1 MHGGSG
7 TSTSFKKRYSQLSVL
22 SEAQKREHMIR
33 CVCARACLSVCARAT
48 GAGAR
53 QGDRRC
59 VVLCWWDGSW
69 MVTCACLC
77 GCVVVFAGAVGAAAA
92 GLFLRKVVPLRRET
106 AAREGASGI
115 GTLGDAARHEDG
127 RDLSR

>member
-1 MHGGSG
+1 M
-7 TSTSFKKRYSQLSVL
+7 
-22 SEAQKREHMIR
+22 
-33 CVCARACLSVCARAT
+33 
-48 GAGAR
+48 
-53 QGDRRC
+53 
-59 VVLCWWDGSW
+59 VLCWWDGSW

-115 GTLGDAARHEDG
+115 ARVEGLIAVTKKNKNARLDLEPTAT
-127 RDLSR
+127 RDKLITGMRVLYR